1 MIHFFSLPLPEPPV
15 AYRET
20 DHTREKKA
28 HTRQR
33 LLSAARDIVAAE
45 GFAAAT
51 AAAVA
56 ARSGVAA
63 GTIYRHFPSKPELVA
78 EVFRYATEHEVA
90 QVAAATTQGTSVAER
105 LTHAVQVVGGD
116 PRPGT
121 KRADALIAAPV
132 DPHVEQER
140 LAYGLAY
147 ADIFEDLI
155 TGGMQVGVFVA
166 HGANVSAAALVGLLA
181 EALVGLL
188 CQEQ

>member
-1 MIHFFSLPLPEPPV
+1 MIHFFALPLPEPPV

-78 EVFRYATEHEVA
+78 EVFRYATFYCCRRCA
-90 QVAAATTQGTSVAER
+90 LPWGWPPAC
-105 LTHAVQVVGGD
+105 
-116 PRPGT
+116 RPG
-121 KRADALIAAPV
+121 RV
-132 DPHVEQER
+132 W
-140 LAYGLAY
+140 
-147 ADIFEDLI
+147 
-155 TGGMQVGVFVA
+155 TG
-166 HGANVSAAALVGLLA
+166 
-181 EALVGLL
+181 
-188 CQEQ
+188 

>member
-1 MIHFFSLPLPEPPV
+1 MIHFFALPLPEPPV

-63 GTIYRHFPSKPELVA
+63 GTIYRHFPASRNWWPKYSAMPPNTKWRRSL
-78 EVFRYATEHEVA
+78 RRPRKAT
-90 QVAAATTQGTSVAER
+90 R
-105 LTHAVQVVGGD
+105 W
-116 PRPGT
+116 P
-121 KRADALIAAPV
+121 
-132 DPHVEQER
+132 
-140 LAYGLAY
+140 
-147 ADIFEDLI
+147 
-155 TGGMQVGVFVA
+155 
-166 HGANVSAAALVGLLA
+166 SA
-181 EALVGLL
+181 
-188 CQEQ
+188 